1 MIVGVPFQV
10 PVSAVSVSPSRAVPE
25 IVGPLPSTDGASA
38 ATTAVFSEVAKASP
52 PPFLAVTVTR
62 RVVPTSPGVSL

>member
-25 IVGPLPSTDGASA
+25 IEGSFSLVGGAA
-38 ATTAVFSEVAKASP
+38 TTTAVFSEVAGVSP
-52 PPFLAVTVTR
+52 PPFLAVTMTR
-62 RVVPTSPGVSL
+62 RVEPTSVGVSL